1 MYNLLEHKLD
11 YYYLLVFY
19 NSSNSLNLKT
29 LEIMSYKNNKQK
41 KLHVIAT
48 KLNDILVL
56 KCTIIVIISFM
67 KIVTSNI
74 LNGE

>member
-1 MYNLLEHKLD
+1 
-11 YYYLLVFY
+11 
-19 NSSNSLNLKT
+19 
-29 LEIMSYKNNKQK
+29 MSYKNNKQK